1 LYQKIYRHMS
11 LKRRNKM
18 VQIKIGTVKLAKA
31 LINNI
36 VLLLVNN
43 NE

>member
-1 LYQKIYRHMS
+1 

-18 VQIKIGTVKLAKA
+18 VQIKIGAVKLAKA

-36 VLLLVNN
+36 DLLLVNN